1 MTSQNTTRPPQRPS
15 GHAIQTIERTRGKR
29 IAKRLIFAGAVLLL
43 IVIIGVCTWVSYSL
57 TVAVGGGSTQII
69 TIAEKS
75 SITTIARQL
84 KDAGYIRD
92 ETVFALYV
100 KFGPARG
107 SLKPGPYQL
116 KPSMN
121 MVQIVDYLAVGK
133 IATKTFVVRDGQT
146 IAQMAVSYEA
156 QGLGSAQEFKDAVS
170 AAVLPASVTAKF
182 GTPKTIEGFL
192 LADTYQVVINDPARA
207 VVSRML
213 SNFEAKALPLFT
225 TNQAS
230 AKLSPYQVLILAS
243 IVEKEASRDADRAGV
258 AGVFYNRI
266 AQGIK
271 LESDVT
277 VIYLTGR
284 AEPTAADLAIDS
296 PYNTRRF
303 GGLPPGPI
311 NSPSLS
317 SIKTTLQPTKSDYL
331 FFIGGNDGNVYYAR
345 TYAEHLVNIK
355 NHL

>member
-1 MTSQNTTRPPQRPS
+1 MTPQNSIRPPQRPS
-15 GHAIQTIERTRGKR
+15 GHAIQTVERTRGKR
-29 IAKRLIFAGAVLLL
+29 IAKQLIFAGAALLL
-43 IVIIGVCTWVSYSL
+43 VIIIALCTWISYSL
-57 TVAVGGGSTQII
+57 TVAVGGGTTQII

-84 KDAGYIRD
+84 KEAGYIRD

-146 IAQMAVSYEA
+146 IAQMALSYET
-156 QGLGSAQEFKDAVS
+156 QGLGSAQEFKEAVTS
-170 AAVLPASVTAKF
+170 ETLPTSITAKF

-192 LADTYQVVINDPARA
+192 LADTYQVVINDPAQA
-207 VVSRML
+207 VVARML
-213 SNFEAKALPLFT
+213 SNFEAKALPLF
-225 TNQAS
+225 A
-230 AKLSPYQVLILAS
+230 APAPGRLSPYQVLILAS
-243 IVEKEASRDADRAGV
+243 IVEKEASRDTDRAGV

-317 SIKTTLQPTKSDYL
+317 SIKATLQPTKSDYL